1 MFVVPNVLSVMTL
14 PTNLKRLDML
24 NQNVIE
30 TTTKYDANKVYA
42 LYVNPTNRHITAMVG
57 FAVAIEELN
66 DGNNF
71 LHYNIDDLTEIE
83 YYTISQSISTTDSV
97 TFLGEDNRTI
107 SVRRLVVDLMDDT
120 LFDGKTGMIFG
131 LKETINLRV
140 KCVDGNLN
148 PAFDVQNIEIKN
160 IKKDQVP
167 MSLNGNQPEIHKIV
181 IGNGSTVHCELMGE
195 GVHTIKI
202 KAKIPDIDYL
212 WLTVYPQMIRPSE
225 EELENIK
232 NWLLENA
239 GQPA

>member
-1 MFVVPNVLSVMTL
+1 MV
-14 PTNLKRLDML
+14 

-30 TTTKYDANKVYA
+30 TYTKYDSSKVYA

-57 FAVAIEELN
+57 FAIGIESLN

-71 LHYNIDDLTEIE
+71 LHYNIDDLTELE
-83 YYTISQSISTTDSV
+83 YYTISQSISATDSV

-107 SVRRLVVDLMDDT
+107 LVRRLMVDLMDDT

-148 PAFDVQNIEIKN
+148 QAYDVQTIEIKN

-167 MSLNGNQPEIHKIV
+167 MSLNGNQPEVHKIV
-181 IGNGSTVHCELMGE
+181 VTNGSTVNCELMGE
-195 GVHTIKI
+195 GVHTVKI
-202 KAKIPDIDYL
+202 KAKLPEVDYL

-225 EELENIK
+225 QELENIK